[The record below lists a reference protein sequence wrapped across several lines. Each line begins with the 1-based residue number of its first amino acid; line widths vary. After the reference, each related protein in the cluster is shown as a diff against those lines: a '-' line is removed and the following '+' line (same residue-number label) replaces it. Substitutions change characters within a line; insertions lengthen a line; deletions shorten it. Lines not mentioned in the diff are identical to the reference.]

1 MFVQYTSAIPEFFCE
16 ICFVYKI
23 NKISL
28 LILKILLTFFTLL
41 LRVTVRVGLV
51 LREMDTAANPLPSKS
66 IIPIDYHYER
76 FAFKTVEATPP
87 TANEVY

>member
-1 MFVQYTSAIPEFFCE
+1 M
-16 ICFVYKI
+16 
-23 NKISL
+23 
-28 LILKILLTFFTLL
+28 